1 MAGGA
6 GGKDVERR
14 VLGLH
19 LRCRRR
25 VAGGLAVGQ
34 FGQVLDGEQIGHLG
48 AAVHDVLDQ
57 IAFGDKHF
65 RVEQTDAVGQNF
77 VALVVVQ
84 HPGHRSALDHR
95 QHGQHGVRGIA
106 QHDADHLTAAHT
118 AVGQH
123 RGVAVSGL
131 VGLPVGDLL
140 FAKAEEDT
148 VAVAVGAVLKNLA
161 DRRF

>member
-6 GGKDVERR
+6 GGEDVERR

-25 VAGGLAVGQ
+25 VSGGLAVGQ
-34 FGQVLDGEQIGHLG
+34 FGQVPDGQQIGHLG

-57 IAFGDKHF
+57 IAFGDKHC
-65 RVEQTDAVGQNF
+65 RVEQTDAVGQNLA
-77 VALVVVQ
+77 ALVVVQ

-106 QHDADHLTAAHT
+106 QHDSDHLAAAHT

-123 RGVAVSGL
+123 RGVAISGL

-140 FAKAEEDT
+140 LAEAEEDT
-148 VAVAVGAVLKNLA
+148 VAVAGGAVLKDLA
-161 DRRF
+161 DRRL